1 MQPQSPNPQ
10 FDFMLKDSPAPKKSL
25 MPSIPKPAKII
36 LLAVAVIFVLVI
48 AYAIFAGRGGGSTQD
63 IVSVIAR
70 QQETLR
76 VTNLAQSQLQLQ
88 DPQTQAL
95 AATVTAAISS
105 DQKQLTDYLTA
116 SKTKLSTA
124 QLASATDKNTDSLL
138 QTASRNNN
146 LDSAY
151 VNYLKSALTK
161 YQSDLQTAFKSA
173 GPNGKVLLQQ
183 AFESANTLLTTA
195 PLKS

>member
-1 MQPQSPNPQ
+1 
-10 FDFMLKDSPAPKKSL
+10 
-25 MPSIPKPAKII
+25 
-36 LLAVAVIFVLVI
+36 
-48 AYAIFAGRGGGSTQD
+48 
-63 IVSVIAR
+63 
-70 QQETLR
+70 LR
-76 VTNLAQSQLQLQ
+76 VTSLAQSQLQLQ

-105 DQKQLTDYLTA
+105 DQKQLTDYLAA
-116 SKTKLSTA
+116 SKTKVGTA
-124 QLASATDKNTDSLL
+124 QLASATDKNTDSSL

-173 GPNGKVLLQQ
+173 EPNGKVLLQQ